1 MRLRATYKK
10 LNNVATSIGPQA
22 QPAPTTTGSTV
33 MKLAAT
39 PLVPFL
45 YAAEA
50 CACVVAGGAVVGGGT
65 VVFVFSC
72 ISFG

>member
-33 MKLAAT
+33 NEM
-39 PLVPFL
+39 LVPFL

-65 VVFVFSC
+65 VVFGFSC

>member
-1 MRLRATYKK
+1 
-10 LNNVATSIGPQA
+10 
-22 QPAPTTTGSTV
+22 

-65 VVFVFSC
+65 VVLGFYS
-72 ISFG
+72 IYIGYAG